1 MLTKDRQANIFS
13 ISVGSHT
20 RSYTVPIVEKFVER
34 VKAHREPTQGYR
46 PYRTAKIAYSG
57 CYVLIP
63 INSDRILFTTMIRRP
78 AGPIIK

>member
-46 PYRTAKIAYSG
+46 PYRTAKTAVHQFSFHVQQHA
-57 CYVLIP
+57 VLNI
-63 INSDRILFTTMIRRP
+63 ILTR
-78 AGPIIK
+78 